1 MTTINPCGCNGP
13 TPGNTVNGTCG
24 DDNVHI
30 SKAPGLLG
38 ALGLY
43 EVNVNGHTQLMTKQE
58 LENTQFN
65 LGGGNDT
72 LVVDSNVTADIHADG
87 GSGNDVM
94 IGGGGDDQLKGGSGC
109 DFIAGRG
116 GNDCIDGG
124 RGNDVL
130 LGGKGNDVL
139 RGGKGDDY
147 LGGGDGNDVLL
158 GGKGR
163 DHLDGGK
170 GWDYLDGGKGHDT
183 NHGGPGLDYVK
194 FDWADLFG
202 GP

>member
-13 TPGNTVNGTCG
+13 TPSNTIDGTCG
-24 DDNVHI
+24 DDYVHI

-65 LGGGNDT
+65 LGDGNDT
-72 LVVDSNVTADIHADG
+72 LVVDSNVTADIHANG
-87 GSGNDVM
+87 GKGNDVM
-94 IGGGGDDQLKGGSGC
+94 IGGDGDDHFNGGKGC
-109 DFIAGRG
+109 DIIAGRG
-116 GNDCIDGG
+116 GNDC
-124 RGNDVL
+124 L
-130 LGGKGNDVL
+130 E
-139 RGGKGDDY
+139 GGKGDDW
-147 LGGGDGNDVLL
+147 LF
-158 GGKGR
+158 GGKGK

-170 GWDYLDGGKGHDT
+170 GRDYLDGGPGHDT

-202 GP
+202 WP